1 MAERARSTAERAK
14 PKAATPPTLRREK
27 DLARQ
32 GARWVIGCDEVGR
45 GAIAGPVAVGLCVV
59 DLSKRTPRGLRDSK
73 LLPEPRRV
81 ALEPVVR
88 RWAVSSSVGMASN
101 AEIDEFG
108 LSAALGLAGARALAA
123 LLEDGF
129 PCSED
134 AVVLLD
140 GNWDYLTPGMRA
152 AGISERPRVTTRIK
166 ADLTCAS
173 VSGASVLA
181 KVARDSLMIG
191 LHDDH
196 PPYGWVSNKGYGS
209 RTHWAAID
217 EHGATDFHRHTW
229 LRTPSLFDLEDEA
242 EAVGAMEDAEFG
254 DLDGGEGVE
263 DLDDGEGFDGGEDEA
278 DLGDPDELPD
288 FVEQLDPSDPRLA
301 ATPSAPAS

>member
-1 MAERARSTAERAK
+1 MAERTKAGADTSAKRKISTA
-14 PKAATPPTLRREK
+14 PSLRREK
-27 DLARQ
+27 LLARE

-45 GAIAGPVAVGLCVV
+45 GAIAGPVAVGMCVV
-59 DLSKRTPRGLRDSK
+59 DLSKRIPRGLQDSK

-81 ALEPVVR
+81 QLEPYVR
-88 RWAVSSSVGMASN
+88 RWAVHSSVGMASN

-108 LSAALGLAGARALAA
+108 LSAALSMAGARALAA

-134 AVVLLD
+134 AVVILD
-140 GNWDYLTPGMRA
+140 GNWDYLTPGLRS
-152 AGISERPRVTTRIK
+152 AGIADRPRITTRIK

-181 KVARDSLMIG
+181 KVARDTLMIG

-209 RTHWAAID
+209 KTHWAAID
-217 EHGATDFHRHTW
+217 EFGATDHHRHTW
-229 LRTPSLFDLEDEA
+229 LRTPSLFELEEDLGDEAGLGDVELDEA
-242 EAVGAMEDAEFG
+242 ELDEEPVDEG
-254 DLDGGEGVE
+254 DLD
-263 DLDDGEGFDGGEDEA
+263 
-278 DLGDPDELPD
+278 D
-288 FVEQLDPSDPRLA
+288 FAEVAEPDPRE
-301 ATPSAPAS
+301 PSLDESESFAESVRAF